1 MEWHLTDKQ
10 NILIR
15 MILLSAGIFLV
26 FRFLVPLV
34 LPFLIAGALSIPIGK
49 AAGWVH
55 HRWKIPTGIS
65 AIFLLAAAIGGI
77 GGIFYFLGK
86 QVWQQVSMVWENL
99 PSLWQK
105 GCRLLY
111 DGCCRMERAWQ
122 LNSGSISNPVMSW
135 IGMAGTGT
143 DGKSGTVLQ
152 EETAIWKEPLEN
164 FLSTI
169 MNGSVQGAQAV
180 FQGMVGVLIT
190 VGATFLSVIQS
201 GEWKKARE
209 QSPFR
214 EEIDRVLKVLHQV
227 FLAYGKTQL
236 FIMGMVMAVC
246 AAGLAIMGNRYFV
259 LLGILLGFVDA
270 LPVLGVGSI
279 LWPWA
284 VICLFRKKV
293 GMAVG
298 LAVLYGIC
306 FFLRQWMETHYMG
319 DQIGLSALENLMAMY
334 VGLRLFGFLGL
345 FYGPIGYLLL
355 KEALNQNQKN
365 SRIQPGEGLT
375 EGKRTRP

>member
-49 AAGWVH
+49 AAGWMH

-86 QVWQQVSMVWENL
+86 QIWQQVSMVWENL

-135 IGMAGTGT
+135 IGMAGNGA
-143 DGKSGTVLQ
+143 DGKSGAVLQ

-214 EEIDRVLKVLHQV
+214 EEIDRVLKVLRQV

-236 FIMGMVMAVC
+236 LIMGMVMAVC

>member
-1 MEWHLTDKQ
+1 
-10 NILIR
+10 
-15 MILLSAGIFLV
+15 
-26 FRFLVPLV
+26 
-34 LPFLIAGALSIPIGK
+34 
-49 AAGWVH
+49 
-55 HRWKIPTGIS
+55 
-65 AIFLLAAAIGGI
+65 
-77 GGIFYFLGK
+77 
-86 QVWQQVSMVWENL
+86 
-99 PSLWQK
+99 
-105 GCRLLY
+105 
-111 DGCCRMERAWQ
+111 
-122 LNSGSISNPVMSW
+122 
-135 IGMAGTGT
+135 
-143 DGKSGTVLQ
+143 
-152 EETAIWKEPLEN
+152 
-164 FLSTI
+164 

-190 VGATFLSVIQS
+190 LGATFLSVIQS

-214 EEIDRVLKVLHQV
+214 EEIDRVLKVLRQV

>member
-135 IGMAGTGT
+135 IGMAGNGA
-143 DGKSGTVLQ
+143 DGKSGAVLQ

-214 EEIDRVLKVLHQV
+214 EEIDRVLKVLRQV